1 LKRFAGWFP
10 FIGSRC
16 PGKHILRKHFFEVI
30 FWVGSYHRQP
40 LSGKT
45 HFAQAVRIDHPWG
58 TKCDFYEL
66 QGLSPMFK
74 LFIYYYHCFAM
85 SQLDWPITTKRI

>member
-16 PGKHILRKHFFEVI
+16 PGKHILLKHFFQEI
-30 FWVGSYHRQP
+30 FWVGSFHWQP

-45 HFAQAVRIDHPWG
+45 HFAQAVRIDHP
-58 TKCDFYEL
+58 
-66 QGLSPMFK
+66 
-74 LFIYYYHCFAM
+74 
-85 SQLDWPITTKRI
+85 

>member
-16 PGKHILRKHFFEVI
+16 AGKHILHKLFLEEI
-30 FWVGSYHRQP
+30 FWVGSFHWLA

-45 HFAQAVRIDHPWG
+45 HFAQAVRIDHP
-58 TKCDFYEL
+58 
-66 QGLSPMFK
+66 
-74 LFIYYYHCFAM
+74 
-85 SQLDWPITTKRI
+85 

>member
-16 PGKHILRKHFFEVI
+16 SGKHILHKHFLEEI
-30 FWVGSYHRQP
+30 FWVGSFHWQA

-45 HFAQAVRIDHPWG
+45 HFAEGVRIDHP
-58 TKCDFYEL
+58 
-66 QGLSPMFK
+66 
-74 LFIYYYHCFAM
+74 
-85 SQLDWPITTKRI
+85 